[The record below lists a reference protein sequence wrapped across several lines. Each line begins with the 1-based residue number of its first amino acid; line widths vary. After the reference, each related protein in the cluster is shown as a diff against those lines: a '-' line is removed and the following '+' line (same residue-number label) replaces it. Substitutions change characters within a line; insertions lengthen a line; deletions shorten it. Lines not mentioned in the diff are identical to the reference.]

1 MKKILSFVMVLI
13 VLTMAL
19 GFNIGAVGAA
29 PIGVT
34 VKSPVFKSKPA
45 DTKLDGYIYDRD
57 TNKTI
62 HFTCTVRDDQ
72 GTVSCQVP
80 EKFAGQEVTIFISIG
95 SQSWYGFSITTPK
108 EHEKE
113 EPTPIAKPKPLPL
126 AP

>member
-1 MKKILSFVMVLI
+1 LKKILSFVMLLMTLAI
-13 VLTMAL
+13 AL
-19 GFNIGAVGAA
+19 GINIGAVSAA

-34 VKSPVFKSKPA
+34 VKSPVFKNRPV

-80 EKFAGQEVTIFISIG
+80 EKFAGEGISIFISLDA
-95 SQSWYGFSITTPK
+95 QSWHGFSVTVPK
-108 EHEKE
+108 EHEKDKTAV
-113 EPTPIAKPKPLPL
+113 PPPAKPLPL
-126 AP
+126 P